1 MPRNPNGAALA
12 ASLILACSHSA
23 SAAEAGPAAAAVAG
37 DPGKAAT
44 AQAPSTGEAETASY
58 NIGLLVGTQ
67 LATNGLAPRISRA
80 ALLRG
85 VNAGLGGKIPSAA
98 QKDSAQQFIHA
109 SRTALA
115 ERNTEQAKR
124 FLEKNVHS
132 SGVQTLPSG
141 LQYRVLAAGDPTAP
155 LPGPRDQVTL
165 RYRASLADGTEIDRS
180 DEHNQAATFRL
191 NSVIQGWREAL
202 SAMRPGAKWQVF
214 VPPELG
220 YGANSPPPIPPGAL
234 MVYELELLKVEP
246 ATNPLS
252 APGAAAGPKPA
263 RPGGPKTE
271 ASPDA
276 AAPK

>member
-1 MPRNPNGAALA
+1 MPRHLSGAALA
-12 ASLILACSHSA
+12 ASLILASHDGA
-23 SAAEAGPAAAAVAG
+23 SAADRPAAAAVTAN
-37 DPGKAAT
+37 PNETAT
-44 AQAPSTGEAETASY
+44 AQVPSAGEVETASY
-58 NIGLLVGTQ
+58 DIGLLLGTQ
-67 LATNGLAPRISRA
+67 LATNGLAAKISHA

-85 VNAGLGGKIPSAA
+85 IDAGLGGKIPSAA

-115 ERNTEQAKR
+115 GRNAEQAR
-124 FLEKNVHS
+124 HFLEKNAHG
-132 SGVQTLPSG
+132 SGIKALPSG

-180 DEHNQAATFRL
+180 DEHTQAATFRL

-220 YGANSPPPIPPGAL
+220 YGANSPPPIPPGSL
-234 MVYELELLKVEP
+234 MIYELELLQVEP
-246 ATNPLS
+246 ATNPLPT
-252 APGAAAGPKPA
+252 PGASMPPKAAPPRAPKA
-263 RPGGPKTE
+263 
-271 ASPDA
+271 A
-276 AAPK
+276 AAPDAPAPK